1 MVYKSFK
8 IAFTF
13 RVVILFIFLVG
24 LAFGVNTTNP
34 YLIILFCIASCIT
47 AYSLFKF
54 TTKRFKEIDDFFE
67 AVKYR
72 DFSRWY
78 SEKHGSGDIVRL
90 HHGFNEVNKTI
101 KEINSEK
108 ETQYLYLQ
116 KILEIVQV
124 GIIAFEIKTGNV
136 LWINESLKE
145 MLDIPSI
152 KNISFIKSRRKDLY
166 ENLFI
171 SSQIKEQTITL
182 DIGSEKNKILV
193 SNSIFQVGSNTFKLV
208 VLQNID
214 DTLNKNESEAWKKLL
229 SVMTHEI
236 MNSIAPISSLAET
249 LKTNIQ
255 SSLQSPE
262 IAPLNTDDLYEG
274 IESIRKRSDGLM
286 KFAKTY
292 RSLNKITHLNS
303 HLTKI
308 ETLFQ
313 NINRL
318 MDPSL
323 EAKGVSIHFEIES
336 SGIALE
342 IDSYLI
348 EQVLINL
355 ILNAIDACINGEEP
369 LIRVSAFQTNNG
381 NTIIRVNDNGTG
393 ISEEII
399 DTIFVPFFSTKKN
412 GSGIGLSLCKQI
424 MLLHQGKIQA
434 QSSLEKGTTFSLVF

>member
-1 MVYKSFK
+1 MIYKSFK
-8 IAFTF
+8 IALIF
-13 RVVILFIFLVG
+13 RIVILFILLVG
-24 LAFGVNTTNP
+24 LAYGVNIANP
-34 YLIILFCIASCIT
+34 YLIIVFTIASCI
-47 AYSLFKF
+47 ASYSLFKF

-78 SEKHGSGDIVRL
+78 SEKHGPDDILRL

-124 GIIAFEIKTGNV
+124 GIIAFEIETGNV

-145 MLDIPSI
+145 ILDIPSI
-152 KNISFIKSRRKDLY
+152 KNISFIKNRRKDFY
-166 ENLFI
+166 ENLLVT
-171 SSQIKEQTITL
+171 SRPKEQTITL
-182 DIGSEKNKILV
+182 DIGNEKNKMLV
-193 SNSIFQVGSNTFKLV
+193 SNSIFQVGPNTFKLV

-255 SSLQSPE
+255 KSLNSPE
-262 IAPLNTDDLYEG
+262 LNPLNTDDLHEG
-274 IESIRKRSDGLM
+274 IESIRQRSDGLM

-292 RSLNKITHLNS
+292 RSLNKITHLNA

-308 ETLFQ
+308 DALFQ

-318 MDPSL
+318 MAPSL
-323 EAKGVSIHFEIES
+323 EAKDVSIQFEIEPLDL
-336 SGIALE
+336 ALE
-342 IDSYLI
+342 IDSYL
-348 EQVLINL
+348 
-355 ILNAIDACINGEEP
+355 
-369 LIRVSAFQTNNG
+369 
-381 NTIIRVNDNGTG
+381 
-393 ISEEII
+393 
-399 DTIFVPFFSTKKN
+399 
-412 GSGIGLSLCKQI
+412 
-424 MLLHQGKIQA
+424 
-434 QSSLEKGTTFSLVF
+434 